1 LLAYGERNT
10 RQEVYDE
17 SGNLEY
23 QEVIVSLFIVSDIVN
38 DGIKFNDKVF
48 AKIFELFR
56 ESICD
61 KSELLDINSFKSS
74 ADEQIR
80 KLSAEILMGDRELSP
95 LWIEKNIPVA
105 SLEDDEVFDK
115 FVIETLLRFKLQK
128 VCAAIKEINERIK
141 ETKDLNESSI
151 LLYEN
156 KKMTDRRNLISKKL
170 NQVCMN

>member
-1 LLAYGERNT
+1 MAYGERNT

-17 SGNLEY
+17 SGSLEY
-23 QEVIVSLFIVSDIVN
+23 QEVLVSLFIVCDIVN

-48 AKIFELFR
+48 AKIFKLFK

-61 KSELLDINSFKSS
+61 REELPYMNDFIANEDTEIKNLT
-74 ADEQIR
+74 
-80 KLSAEILMGDRELSP
+80 AEILVGDRELSP

-115 FVIETLLRFKLQK
+115 YVIETLLRFKLQK
-128 VCAAIKEINERIK
+128 INATIRDIKEQLKEIK
-141 ETKDLNESSI
+141 DPQESSI
-151 LLYEN
+151 LLYEY
-156 KKMTDRRNLISKKL
+156 KKITDRRNFISKKL